1 MKDSASAR
9 FPGVLILFTVTLLCV
24 TVLSALCVATVKAD
38 RAMTERYADT
48 VKEIY
53 RCESRGQRCLAEA
66 DEAFEDGAWNMDRL
80 PAWARVEDGV
90 LYGEI
95 EGDGWDLCMAVA
107 PDGEGGT
114 EVTQWTK
121 RALWEE
127 DTSLTLWQED

>member
-1 MKDSASAR
+1 MKDRASAR
-9 FPGVLILFTVTLLCV
+9 FPGVLILLTVTLLCV

-66 DEAFEDGAWNMDRL
+66 DGAFEDGGWNMDRL

-95 EGDGWDLCMAVA
+95 EGDGWELCMAVA

-114 EVTQWTK
+114 EVTRWTK

>member
-1 MKDSASAR
+1 
-9 FPGVLILFTVTLLCV
+9 
-24 TVLSALCVATVKAD
+24 
-38 RAMTERYADT
+38 
-48 VKEIY
+48 
-53 RCESRGQRCLAEA
+53 
-66 DEAFEDGAWNMDRL
+66 MDRL

-95 EGDGWDLCMAVA
+95 EGDGWELCMAVA

>member
-1 MKDSASAR
+1 MKDRASAR

-53 RCESRGQRCLAEA
+53 RCESRGQRCLAKA
-66 DEAFEDGAWNMDRL
+66 DEDFEDGAWNMDRL

-95 EGDGWDLCMAVA
+95 EGDGWELCMAVA
-107 PDGEGGT
+107 PDGEGET
-114 EVTQWTK
+114 EVTRWTK

>member
-1 MKDSASAR
+1 MKDRASAR

-53 RCESRGQRCLAEA
+53 RCESRGQRCLSEA

-95 EGDGWDLCMAVA
+95 EGDGWELCMAVA
-107 PDGEGGT
+107 PDGEGET
-114 EVTQWTK
+114 EVTRWTK

>member
-1 MKDSASAR
+1 MKDRASAR

-66 DEAFEDGAWNMDRL
+66 DEAFEDGGWNMDKL

-90 LYGEI
+90 LYGDI
-95 EGDGWDLCMAVA
+95 EGDGWELCMAVA